1 MKVSNYKQMRLIL
14 IYDLPME
21 DELDRKV
28 YAKFHKKLQKIGYHM
43 LQYSVYTKV
52 IVNDD
57 NYKQVKKQTESIIPS
72 KGQIIIFKLTE
83 KQYRDMVYLRGEQ
96 NMFALIVANNDMV
109 VFKEIEEY
117 ISKIY
122 MWKEI
127 TKEALPTFENINNAN
142 ELWLWEVIKKNLETY
157 ETTYE
162 EIQQKGKELFGE
174 KFEKQIPKEGNDSFY
189 YDKESNKYLAT
200 EIVLDEEE
208 DSFLLKDIE
217 KEGEKYKVKI
227 IEYIEDYSEE
237 NKVIIRNLQE
247 EEIGRV
253 STSDSETKIK
263 EIVKNNKERF
273 SQKNIEIKKEKD
285 NLVIEKVNKE

>member
-1 MKVSNYKQMRLIL
+1 MKKMLVIIVILAMILVSMIIYKNIA
-14 IYDLPME
+14 IN
-21 DELDRKV
+21 KN
-28 YAKFHKKLQKIGYHM
+28 KN
-43 LQYSVYTKV
+43 
-52 IVNDD
+52 VNV
-57 NYKQVKKQTESIIPS
+57 QEV
-72 KGQIIIFKLTE
+72 
-83 KQYRDMVYLRGEQ
+83 EQ
-96 NMFALIVANNDMV
+96 
-109 VFKEIEEY
+109 IEEY

-142 ELWLWEVIKKNLETY
+142 ELWVWEVIKKNLETY

-174 KFEKQIPKEGNDSFY
+174 KFERQIPKEGNDSFY

>member
-1 MKVSNYKQMRLIL
+1 MKKMLVIIVVLAMILVSM
-14 IYDLPME
+14 
-21 DELDRKV
+21 
-28 YAKFHKKLQKIGYHM
+28 
-43 LQYSVYTKV
+43 
-52 IVNDD
+52 
-57 NYKQVKKQTESIIPS
+57 
-72 KGQIIIFKLTE
+72 
-83 KQYRDMVYLRGEQ
+83 MVYKNIEINKNKSVNVQEVEQ
-96 NMFALIVANNDMV
+96 
-109 VFKEIEEY
+109 IEEY

-127 TKEALPTFENINNAN
+127 TKEALPTFENINDAS
-142 ELWLWEVIKKNLETY
+142 ELWIWEVIKKNLETY

-189 YDKESNKYLAT
+189 YDQESNKYLAT
-200 EIVLDEEE
+200 EIVLDEKE
-208 DSFLLKDIE
+208 DSFLLNDIE

>member
-1 MKVSNYKQMRLIL
+1 MQMKKMLVIIVILAMILVSMIIYKNIA
-14 IYDLPME
+14 IN
-21 DELDRKV
+21 KN
-28 YAKFHKKLQKIGYHM
+28 K
-43 LQYSVYTKV
+43 SVNV
-52 IVNDD
+52 QEV
-57 NYKQVKKQTESIIPS
+57 
-72 KGQIIIFKLTE
+72 
-83 KQYRDMVYLRGEQ
+83 EQ
-96 NMFALIVANNDMV
+96 
-109 VFKEIEEY
+109 IEEY

-142 ELWLWEVIKKNLETY
+142 ELWVWEVIKKNLETY

-174 KFEKQIPKEGNDSFY
+174 KFERQIPKEGNDSFY

-217 KEGEKYKVKI
+217 KEGEKYKVKS

>member
-1 MKVSNYKQMRLIL
+1 MKKMLVIIVILAMILVSMIIYKNIA
-14 IYDLPME
+14 IN
-21 DELDRKV
+21 KN
-28 YAKFHKKLQKIGYHM
+28 K
-43 LQYSVYTKV
+43 SVNV
-52 IVNDD
+52 QEV
-57 NYKQVKKQTESIIPS
+57 
-72 KGQIIIFKLTE
+72 
-83 KQYRDMVYLRGEQ
+83 EQ
-96 NMFALIVANNDMV
+96 
-109 VFKEIEEY
+109 IEEY

-142 ELWLWEVIKKNLETY
+142 ELWVWEVIKKNLETY

-237 NKVIIRNLQE
+237 NKVIIRNQQE

-253 STSDSETKIK
+253 STTDSETKIK

>member
-1 MKVSNYKQMRLIL
+1 MKKMLVIMIIYKNIA
-14 IYDLPME
+14 IN
-21 DELDRKV
+21 KN
-28 YAKFHKKLQKIGYHM
+28 K
-43 LQYSVYTKV
+43 SVNV
-52 IVNDD
+52 QEV
-57 NYKQVKKQTESIIPS
+57 
-72 KGQIIIFKLTE
+72 
-83 KQYRDMVYLRGEQ
+83 EQ
-96 NMFALIVANNDMV
+96 
-109 VFKEIEEY
+109 IEEY

-142 ELWLWEVIKKNLETY
+142 ELWVWEVIKKNLETY

>member
-1 MKVSNYKQMRLIL
+1 MKKMLVIIVILAMILVSMIIYKNIA
-14 IYDLPME
+14 IN
-21 DELDRKV
+21 KN
-28 YAKFHKKLQKIGYHM
+28 K
-43 LQYSVYTKV
+43 SVNV
-52 IVNDD
+52 QEV
-57 NYKQVKKQTESIIPS
+57 
-72 KGQIIIFKLTE
+72 
-83 KQYRDMVYLRGEQ
+83 EQ
-96 NMFALIVANNDMV
+96 
-109 VFKEIEEY
+109 IEEY

-142 ELWLWEVIKKNLETY
+142 ELWVWEVIKKNLETY

-174 KFEKQIPKEGNDSFY
+174 KFERQIPKEGNDSFY

-200 EIVLDEEE
+200 EVVLDEEE

>member
-1 MKVSNYKQMRLIL
+1 MKKMLVIIVILAMILVSMIIYKNIA
-14 IYDLPME
+14 IN
-21 DELDRKV
+21 KN
-28 YAKFHKKLQKIGYHM
+28 K
-43 LQYSVYTKV
+43 SVNV
-52 IVNDD
+52 QEV
-57 NYKQVKKQTESIIPS
+57 
-72 KGQIIIFKLTE
+72 
-83 KQYRDMVYLRGEQ
+83 EQ
-96 NMFALIVANNDMV
+96 
-109 VFKEIEEY
+109 IEEY

-142 ELWLWEVIKKNLETY
+142 EVWVWEVIKKNLETY

-174 KFEKQIPKEGNDSFY
+174 KFERKIPKEGNDSFY

-253 STSDSETKIK
+253 STTDSETKIK

>member
-1 MKVSNYKQMRLIL
+1 MKKMLVIIVILAMILVSMIIYKNIA
-14 IYDLPME
+14 IN
-21 DELDRKV
+21 KN
-28 YAKFHKKLQKIGYHM
+28 K
-43 LQYSVYTKV
+43 SVNV
-52 IVNDD
+52 QEV
-57 NYKQVKKQTESIIPS
+57 
-72 KGQIIIFKLTE
+72 
-83 KQYRDMVYLRGEQ
+83 EQ
-96 NMFALIVANNDMV
+96 
-109 VFKEIEEY
+109 IEEY

-142 ELWLWEVIKKNLETY
+142 ELWVWEVIKKNLETY

-174 KFEKQIPKEGNDSFY
+174 KFERQIPKEGNDSFY

-208 DSFLLKDIE
+208 DSFLLNDIE

>member
-1 MKVSNYKQMRLIL
+1 MKKMLVIIVILAMILVSMIIYKNIA
-14 IYDLPME
+14 IN
-21 DELDRKV
+21 KN
-28 YAKFHKKLQKIGYHM
+28 K
-43 LQYSVYTKV
+43 SVNV
-52 IVNDD
+52 QEV
-57 NYKQVKKQTESIIPS
+57 
-72 KGQIIIFKLTE
+72 
-83 KQYRDMVYLRGEQ
+83 EQ
-96 NMFALIVANNDMV
+96 
-109 VFKEIEEY
+109 IEEY

-142 ELWLWEVIKKNLETY
+142 ELWVWEVIKKNLETY

-162 EIQQKGKELFGE
+162 EIQQKGKALFGE
-174 KFEKQIPKEGNDSFY
+174 NFERQIPKEGNDSFY
-189 YDKESNKYLAT
+189 YEKESNKYLAT

-253 STSDSETKIK
+253 STTDSETKIK

>member
-1 MKVSNYKQMRLIL
+1 MKKMLVIIVILAMILVSMIIYKNIA
-14 IYDLPME
+14 IN
-21 DELDRKV
+21 KN
-28 YAKFHKKLQKIGYHM
+28 K
-43 LQYSVYTKV
+43 SVNV
-52 IVNDD
+52 QEV
-57 NYKQVKKQTESIIPS
+57 
-72 KGQIIIFKLTE
+72 
-83 KQYRDMVYLRGEQ
+83 EQ
-96 NMFALIVANNDMV
+96 
-109 VFKEIEEY
+109 IEEY

-142 ELWLWEVIKKNLETY
+142 ELWVWEVIKKNLETY

-162 EIQQKGKELFGE
+162 EIQQKGKEKKKK
-174 KFEKQIPKEGNDSFY
+174 KFERQIPKEGNDSFY

>member
-1 MKVSNYKQMRLIL
+1 MKKMLVIIVILAMILVSMIIYKNIA
-14 IYDLPME
+14 IN
-21 DELDRKV
+21 KN
-28 YAKFHKKLQKIGYHM
+28 K
-43 LQYSVYTKV
+43 SVNV
-52 IVNDD
+52 QEV
-57 NYKQVKKQTESIIPS
+57 
-72 KGQIIIFKLTE
+72 
-83 KQYRDMVYLRGEQ
+83 EQ
-96 NMFALIVANNDMV
+96 
-109 VFKEIEEY
+109 IEEY

-142 ELWLWEVIKKNLETY
+142 ELWVWEVIKKNLETY

-174 KFEKQIPKEGNDSFY
+174 KFEKQIPKEGNDNFY

>member
-1 MKVSNYKQMRLIL
+1 M
-14 IYDLPME
+14 
-21 DELDRKV
+21 
-28 YAKFHKKLQKIGYHM
+28 KKLVAIICILLVIFVGMYVNRIKSNQNLITATE
-43 LQYSVYTKV
+43 VEKV
-52 IVNDD
+52 
-57 NYKQVKKQTESIIPS
+57 
-72 KGQIIIFKLTE
+72 
-83 KQYRDMVYLRGEQ
+83 
-96 NMFALIVANNDMV
+96 
-109 VFKEIEEY
+109 EEY

-127 TKEALPTFENINNAN
+127 TKEALPTFENINNVN
-142 ELWLWEVIKKNLETY
+142 ELWVWEVIKKNLETY

-174 KFEKQIPKEGNDSFY
+174 KFERKIPKEGNDSFY

>member
-1 MKVSNYKQMRLIL
+1 MKKMLVIIVILAMILVSMIIYKNIA
-14 IYDLPME
+14 IN
-21 DELDRKV
+21 KN
-28 YAKFHKKLQKIGYHM
+28 K
-43 LQYSVYTKV
+43 SVNV
-52 IVNDD
+52 QEV
-57 NYKQVKKQTESIIPS
+57 
-72 KGQIIIFKLTE
+72 
-83 KQYRDMVYLRGEQ
+83 EQ
-96 NMFALIVANNDMV
+96 
-109 VFKEIEEY
+109 IEEY

-142 ELWLWEVIKKNLETY
+142 ELWVWEVIKKNLETY

-162 EIQQKGKELFGE
+162 KIQQKGKELFGE

>member
-1 MKVSNYKQMRLIL
+1 MKKMLVIIVILAMILVSMIIYKNIA
-14 IYDLPME
+14 IN
-21 DELDRKV
+21 KN
-28 YAKFHKKLQKIGYHM
+28 K
-43 LQYSVYTKV
+43 SVNV
-52 IVNDD
+52 QEV
-57 NYKQVKKQTESIIPS
+57 
-72 KGQIIIFKLTE
+72 
-83 KQYRDMVYLRGEQ
+83 EQ
-96 NMFALIVANNDMV
+96 
-109 VFKEIEEY
+109 IEEY

-142 ELWLWEVIKKNLETY
+142 ELWVWEVIKKNLETY

-247 EEIGRV
+247 EEIG

>member
-1 MKVSNYKQMRLIL
+1 MQMKKMLVIIVILAMILVSMIIYKNIA
-14 IYDLPME
+14 IN
-21 DELDRKV
+21 KN
-28 YAKFHKKLQKIGYHM
+28 K
-43 LQYSVYTKV
+43 SVNV
-52 IVNDD
+52 QEV
-57 NYKQVKKQTESIIPS
+57 
-72 KGQIIIFKLTE
+72 
-83 KQYRDMVYLRGEQ
+83 EQ
-96 NMFALIVANNDMV
+96 
-109 VFKEIEEY
+109 IEEY

-142 ELWLWEVIKKNLETY
+142 ELWVWEVIKKNLETY

-263 EIVKNNKERF
+263 R
-273 SQKNIEIKKEKD
+273 
-285 NLVIEKVNKE
+285 

>member
-1 MKVSNYKQMRLIL
+1 MKKMLVIIVILAMILVSMIIYKNIA
-14 IYDLPME
+14 IN
-21 DELDRKV
+21 KN
-28 YAKFHKKLQKIGYHM
+28 K
-43 LQYSVYTKV
+43 SVNV
-52 IVNDD
+52 QEV
-57 NYKQVKKQTESIIPS
+57 
-72 KGQIIIFKLTE
+72 
-83 KQYRDMVYLRGEQ
+83 EQ
-96 NMFALIVANNDMV
+96 
-109 VFKEIEEY
+109 IEEY

-127 TKEALPTFENINNAN
+127 TKEALPAFENINNAN

-174 KFEKQIPKEGNDSFY
+174 KFERQIPKEGNDSFY

-253 STSDSETKIK
+253 STTDSETKIK

>member
-1 MKVSNYKQMRLIL
+1 MKKMLVIIVILAMILVSMIIYKNIA
-14 IYDLPME
+14 IN
-21 DELDRKV
+21 KN
-28 YAKFHKKLQKIGYHM
+28 K
-43 LQYSVYTKV
+43 SVNV
-52 IVNDD
+52 QEV
-57 NYKQVKKQTESIIPS
+57 
-72 KGQIIIFKLTE
+72 
-83 KQYRDMVYLRGEQ
+83 EQ
-96 NMFALIVANNDMV
+96 
-109 VFKEIEEY
+109 IEEY

-142 ELWLWEVIKKNLETY
+142 ELWVWEVIKKNLETY

-174 KFEKQIPKEGNDSFY
+174 KFERQIPKEGNDSFY

-273 SQKNIEIKKEKD
+273 SQKNIEIKREKD

>member
-1 MKVSNYKQMRLIL
+1 MKKMLVIIVILAMILVSMIIYKNIA
-14 IYDLPME
+14 INSNN
-21 DELDRKV
+21 
-28 YAKFHKKLQKIGYHM
+28 
-43 LQYSVYTKV
+43 SVNV
-52 IVNDD
+52 QEID
-57 NYKQVKKQTESIIPS
+57 NI
-72 KGQIIIFKLTE
+72 E
-83 KQYRDMVYLRGEQ
+83 K
-96 NMFALIVANNDMV
+96 
-109 VFKEIEEY
+109 Y
-117 ISKIY
+117 ISSIY

-142 ELWLWEVIKKNLETY
+142 ELWVWEVIKKNLETY

-174 KFEKQIPKEGNDSFY
+174 KFERQIPKEGNDSFY

-237 NKVIIRNLQE
+237 NKVIIRNLKE

-253 STSDSETKIK
+253 STTDSETKIK

>member
-1 MKVSNYKQMRLIL
+1 MKKMLVIIVILAMILVSMIIYKNIA
-14 IYDLPME
+14 IN
-21 DELDRKV
+21 KN
-28 YAKFHKKLQKIGYHM
+28 K
-43 LQYSVYTKV
+43 SVNV
-52 IVNDD
+52 QEV
-57 NYKQVKKQTESIIPS
+57 
-72 KGQIIIFKLTE
+72 
-83 KQYRDMVYLRGEQ
+83 EQ
-96 NMFALIVANNDMV
+96 
-109 VFKEIEEY
+109 IEEY

-142 ELWLWEVIKKNLETY
+142 EVWVWEVIKKNLETY

-174 KFEKQIPKEGNDSFY
+174 KFERKIPKEGNDSFY

-227 IEYIEDYSEE
+227 IEYIENYSEE

-253 STSDSETKIK
+253 STTDSETKIK

>member
-1 MKVSNYKQMRLIL
+1 MKKMLVIIVILAMILVSMIIYKNIA
-14 IYDLPME
+14 IN
-21 DELDRKV
+21 KN
-28 YAKFHKKLQKIGYHM
+28 K
-43 LQYSVYTKV
+43 SVNV
-52 IVNDD
+52 QEV
-57 NYKQVKKQTESIIPS
+57 
-72 KGQIIIFKLTE
+72 
-83 KQYRDMVYLRGEQ
+83 EQ
-96 NMFALIVANNDMV
+96 
-109 VFKEIEEY
+109 IEEY

-127 TKEALPTFENINNAN
+127 TKEALPTLENINNAN
-142 ELWLWEVIKKNLETY
+142 ELWVWEVIKKNLETY

-174 KFEKQIPKEGNDSFY
+174 KFERQIPKEGNDSFY

-237 NKVIIRNLQE
+237 NKVIIRNLKE

-253 STSDSETKIK
+253 STTDSETKIK

>member
-1 MKVSNYKQMRLIL
+1 MKKMLVIIVILAMILVSMIIYKNIA
-14 IYDLPME
+14 IN
-21 DELDRKV
+21 KN
-28 YAKFHKKLQKIGYHM
+28 K
-43 LQYSVYTKV
+43 SVNV
-52 IVNDD
+52 QEV
-57 NYKQVKKQTESIIPS
+57 
-72 KGQIIIFKLTE
+72 
-83 KQYRDMVYLRGEQ
+83 EQ
-96 NMFALIVANNDMV
+96 
-109 VFKEIEEY
+109 IEEY

-142 ELWLWEVIKKNLETY
+142 ELWVWEVIKKNLETY

-253 STSDSETKIK
+253 STTDSETKIK

-273 SQKNIEIKKEKD
+273 SQKNIEIKKEKN

>member
-1 MKVSNYKQMRLIL
+1 M
-14 IYDLPME
+14 
-21 DELDRKV
+21 
-28 YAKFHKKLQKIGYHM
+28 KKLVAIICILLVIFVGMYVNRIKSNQNLITATE
-43 LQYSVYTKV
+43 VEKV
-52 IVNDD
+52 
-57 NYKQVKKQTESIIPS
+57 
-72 KGQIIIFKLTE
+72 
-83 KQYRDMVYLRGEQ
+83 
-96 NMFALIVANNDMV
+96 
-109 VFKEIEEY
+109 EEY

-127 TKEALPTFENINNAN
+127 TKEALPTFENINNVN
-142 ELWLWEVIKKNLETY
+142 ELWVWEVIKKNLETY

-174 KFEKQIPKEGNDSFY
+174 KFERKIPKEGNDSFY

-237 NKVIIRNLQE
+237 NKVIIRNQQE

>member
-1 MKVSNYKQMRLIL
+1 MKKMLVIIVILAMILVSMIIYKNIA
-14 IYDLPME
+14 IN
-21 DELDRKV
+21 KN
-28 YAKFHKKLQKIGYHM
+28 K
-43 LQYSVYTKV
+43 SVNV
-52 IVNDD
+52 HEV
-57 NYKQVKKQTESIIPS
+57 
-72 KGQIIIFKLTE
+72 
-83 KQYRDMVYLRGEQ
+83 EQ
-96 NMFALIVANNDMV
+96 
-109 VFKEIEEY
+109 IEEY

-142 ELWLWEVIKKNLETY
+142 ELWVWEVIKKNLETY

-174 KFEKQIPKEGNDSFY
+174 KFERKIPKEGNDSFY

-237 NKVIIRNLQE
+237 NKVIIRNLKE

-253 STSDSETKIK
+253 STTDSETKIK

>member
-1 MKVSNYKQMRLIL
+1 MKKMLVIIVILAMILVSMIIYKNIA
-14 IYDLPME
+14 IN
-21 DELDRKV
+21 KN
-28 YAKFHKKLQKIGYHM
+28 K
-43 LQYSVYTKV
+43 SVNV
-52 IVNDD
+52 QEV
-57 NYKQVKKQTESIIPS
+57 
-72 KGQIIIFKLTE
+72 
-83 KQYRDMVYLRGEQ
+83 EQ
-96 NMFALIVANNDMV
+96 
-109 VFKEIEEY
+109 IEEY

-142 ELWLWEVIKKNLETY
+142 ELWVWEVIKKNLETY

-253 STSDSETKIK
+253 STSDSETKTK

>member
-1 MKVSNYKQMRLIL
+1 MKKMLVIIVILAMILVSMIIYKNIA
-14 IYDLPME
+14 IN
-21 DELDRKV
+21 KN
-28 YAKFHKKLQKIGYHM
+28 K
-43 LQYSVYTKV
+43 SVNV
-52 IVNDD
+52 QEV
-57 NYKQVKKQTESIIPS
+57 
-72 KGQIIIFKLTE
+72 
-83 KQYRDMVYLRGEQ
+83 EQ
-96 NMFALIVANNDMV
+96 
-109 VFKEIEEY
+109 IEEY

-142 ELWLWEVIKKNLETY
+142 ELWVWEVIKKNLETY

-174 KFEKQIPKEGNDSFY
+174 KFERQIPKEGNDSFY

-237 NKVIIRNLQE
+237 NKVIIRNLKE

-253 STSDSETKIK
+253 STTDSETKIK

>member
-1 MKVSNYKQMRLIL
+1 MKKMLVIIVILAMILVSMIIYKNIV
-14 IYDLPME
+14 IN
-21 DELDRKV
+21 KN
-28 YAKFHKKLQKIGYHM
+28 K
-43 LQYSVYTKV
+43 SVNV
-52 IVNDD
+52 QEV
-57 NYKQVKKQTESIIPS
+57 
-72 KGQIIIFKLTE
+72 
-83 KQYRDMVYLRGEQ
+83 EQ
-96 NMFALIVANNDMV
+96 
-109 VFKEIEEY
+109 IEEY

-127 TKEALPTFENINNAN
+127 TKEALPTFENINNTN
-142 ELWLWEVIKKNLETY
+142 ELWVWEVIKKNLETY

>member
-1 MKVSNYKQMRLIL
+1 MKKMLVIIVILAMILVSMIIYKNIA
-14 IYDLPME
+14 IN
-21 DELDRKV
+21 KN
-28 YAKFHKKLQKIGYHM
+28 K
-43 LQYSVYTKV
+43 SVNV
-52 IVNDD
+52 QEV
-57 NYKQVKKQTESIIPS
+57 
-72 KGQIIIFKLTE
+72 
-83 KQYRDMVYLRGEQ
+83 EQ
-96 NMFALIVANNDMV
+96 L
-109 VFKEIEEY
+109 EEY

-142 ELWLWEVIKKNLETY
+142 ELWVWEVIKKNLETY

-174 KFEKQIPKEGNDSFY
+174 KFERQIPKEGNDSFY

-237 NKVIIRNLQE
+237 NKVIIRNLKE

>member
-1 MKVSNYKQMRLIL
+1 MKKMLVIIVILAMILVSMIIYKNIA
-14 IYDLPME
+14 IN
-21 DELDRKV
+21 KN
-28 YAKFHKKLQKIGYHM
+28 K
-43 LQYSVYTKV
+43 SVNV
-52 IVNDD
+52 QEV
-57 NYKQVKKQTESIIPS
+57 
-72 KGQIIIFKLTE
+72 
-83 KQYRDMVYLRGEQ
+83 EQ
-96 NMFALIVANNDMV
+96 
-109 VFKEIEEY
+109 IEEY

-174 KFEKQIPKEGNDSFY
+174 KFERKIPKEGNDSFY

>member
-1 MKVSNYKQMRLIL
+1 MKKMLVIIVILAMILVSMIIYKNIA
-14 IYDLPME
+14 IN
-21 DELDRKV
+21 KN
-28 YAKFHKKLQKIGYHM
+28 K
-43 LQYSVYTKV
+43 SVNV
-52 IVNDD
+52 HEV
-57 NYKQVKKQTESIIPS
+57 
-72 KGQIIIFKLTE
+72 
-83 KQYRDMVYLRGEQ
+83 EQ
-96 NMFALIVANNDMV
+96 
-109 VFKEIEEY
+109 IEEY

-142 ELWLWEVIKKNLETY
+142 ELWVWEVIKKNLETY

-174 KFEKQIPKEGNDSFY
+174 KFERKIPKEGNDSFY

-237 NKVIIRNLQE
+237 NKVIIRNQQE

>member
-1 MKVSNYKQMRLIL
+1 MKKMLVIIVILAMILVSMIIYKNIA
-14 IYDLPME
+14 IN
-21 DELDRKV
+21 KN
-28 YAKFHKKLQKIGYHM
+28 K
-43 LQYSVYTKV
+43 SVNV
-52 IVNDD
+52 QEV
-57 NYKQVKKQTESIIPS
+57 
-72 KGQIIIFKLTE
+72 
-83 KQYRDMVYLRGEQ
+83 EQ
-96 NMFALIVANNDMV
+96 
-109 VFKEIEEY
+109 IEEY

-142 ELWLWEVIKKNLETY
+142 ELWVWEVIKKNLETY

-174 KFEKQIPKEGNDSFY
+174 KFERQIPKEGNDSFY

>member
-1 MKVSNYKQMRLIL
+1 MQMKKMLVIIVILAMILVSMIIYKNIA
-14 IYDLPME
+14 IN
-21 DELDRKV
+21 KN
-28 YAKFHKKLQKIGYHM
+28 K
-43 LQYSVYTKV
+43 SVNV
-52 IVNDD
+52 QEV
-57 NYKQVKKQTESIIPS
+57 
-72 KGQIIIFKLTE
+72 
-83 KQYRDMVYLRGEQ
+83 EQ
-96 NMFALIVANNDMV
+96 
-109 VFKEIEEY
+109 IEEY

-142 ELWLWEVIKKNLETY
+142 ELWVWEVIKKNLETY

>member
-1 MKVSNYKQMRLIL
+1 MKKMLVIIVILAMILVSMIIYKNIA
-14 IYDLPME
+14 IN
-21 DELDRKV
+21 KN
-28 YAKFHKKLQKIGYHM
+28 K
-43 LQYSVYTKV
+43 SVNV
-52 IVNDD
+52 QEV
-57 NYKQVKKQTESIIPS
+57 
-72 KGQIIIFKLTE
+72 
-83 KQYRDMVYLRGEQ
+83 EQ
-96 NMFALIVANNDMV
+96 
-109 VFKEIEEY
+109 IEEY
-117 ISKIY
+117 ISRIY

-142 ELWLWEVIKKNLETY
+142 ELWVWEVIKKNLETY

-174 KFEKQIPKEGNDSFY
+174 KFERQIPKEGNDSFY

-237 NKVIIRNLQE
+237 NKVIIRNLKE

>member
-1 MKVSNYKQMRLIL
+1 MKKMLVIIVILAMILVSMIIYKNIA
-14 IYDLPME
+14 IN
-21 DELDRKV
+21 KN
-28 YAKFHKKLQKIGYHM
+28 K
-43 LQYSVYTKV
+43 SVNV
-52 IVNDD
+52 QEV
-57 NYKQVKKQTESIIPS
+57 
-72 KGQIIIFKLTE
+72 
-83 KQYRDMVYLRGEQ
+83 EQ
-96 NMFALIVANNDMV
+96 
-109 VFKEIEEY
+109 IEEY

-142 ELWLWEVIKKNLETY
+142 ELWVWEVIKKNLETY

-174 KFEKQIPKEGNDSFY
+174 KFERQIPKEGNDSFY

-253 STSDSETKIK
+253 STTDSETKIK

-285 NLVIEKVNKE
+285 NLGIEKVNKE

>member
-1 MKVSNYKQMRLIL
+1 MKKMLVIIVILAMILVSMIIYKNIA
-14 IYDLPME
+14 IN
-21 DELDRKV
+21 KN
-28 YAKFHKKLQKIGYHM
+28 K
-43 LQYSVYTKV
+43 SVNV
-52 IVNDD
+52 QEV
-57 NYKQVKKQTESIIPS
+57 
-72 KGQIIIFKLTE
+72 
-83 KQYRDMVYLRGEQ
+83 EQ
-96 NMFALIVANNDMV
+96 
-109 VFKEIEEY
+109 IEEY

-142 ELWLWEVIKKNLETY
+142 ELWVWEVIKKNLETY

-174 KFEKQIPKEGNDSFY
+174 KFERQIPKEGNDSFY

-200 EIVLDEEE
+200 EIVLDEED

-253 STSDSETKIK
+253 STTDSETKIK

-273 SQKNIEIKKEKD
+273 SQKNIEIKKEKN

>member
-1 MKVSNYKQMRLIL
+1 MKKMLVIIVILAMILVSMIIYKNIA
-14 IYDLPME
+14 IN
-21 DELDRKV
+21 KN
-28 YAKFHKKLQKIGYHM
+28 K
-43 LQYSVYTKV
+43 SVNV
-52 IVNDD
+52 QEV
-57 NYKQVKKQTESIIPS
+57 
-72 KGQIIIFKLTE
+72 
-83 KQYRDMVYLRGEQ
+83 EQ
-96 NMFALIVANNDMV
+96 
-109 VFKEIEEY
+109 IEEY

-142 ELWLWEVIKKNLETY
+142 ELWVWEVIKKNLETY

-200 EIVLDEEE
+200 EIVLDEED

>member
-1 MKVSNYKQMRLIL
+1 MKKMLVIIVILAMILVSMIIYKNIA
-14 IYDLPME
+14 IN
-21 DELDRKV
+21 KN
-28 YAKFHKKLQKIGYHM
+28 K
-43 LQYSVYTKV
+43 SVNV
-52 IVNDD
+52 QEV
-57 NYKQVKKQTESIIPS
+57 
-72 KGQIIIFKLTE
+72 
-83 KQYRDMVYLRGEQ
+83 EQ
-96 NMFALIVANNDMV
+96 
-109 VFKEIEEY
+109 IEEY

-142 ELWLWEVIKKNLETY
+142 ELWVWEVIKKNLETY

-174 KFEKQIPKEGNDSFY
+174 KFERKIPKEGNDSFY

-237 NKVIIRNLQE
+237 NKVIIRNLKE

-253 STSDSETKIK
+253 STTDSETKIK

>member
-1 MKVSNYKQMRLIL
+1 MKKMLVIIVILAMILVSMIIYKNIA
-14 IYDLPME
+14 IN
-21 DELDRKV
+21 KN
-28 YAKFHKKLQKIGYHM
+28 K
-43 LQYSVYTKV
+43 SVNV
-52 IVNDD
+52 HEV
-57 NYKQVKKQTESIIPS
+57 
-72 KGQIIIFKLTE
+72 
-83 KQYRDMVYLRGEQ
+83 EQ
-96 NMFALIVANNDMV
+96 
-109 VFKEIEEY
+109 IEEY

-142 ELWLWEVIKKNLETY
+142 ELWVWEVIKKNLETY

-174 KFEKQIPKEGNDSFY
+174 KFERKIPKEGNDSFY

-237 NKVIIRNLQE
+237 NKVIIRNLKE

-253 STSDSETKIK
+253 STTDSETKIK
-263 EIVKNNKERF
+263 EIVKNNKEKF

>member
-1 MKVSNYKQMRLIL
+1 MKKMLVIIVILAMILVSMIIYKN
-14 IYDLPME
+14 
-21 DELDRKV
+21 K
-28 YAKFHKKLQKIGYHM
+28 
-43 LQYSVYTKV
+43 SVNV
-52 IVNDD
+52 QEV
-57 NYKQVKKQTESIIPS
+57 
-72 KGQIIIFKLTE
+72 
-83 KQYRDMVYLRGEQ
+83 EQ
-96 NMFALIVANNDMV
+96 
-109 VFKEIEEY
+109 IEEY

-142 ELWLWEVIKKNLETY
+142 ELWVWEVIKKNLETY

-174 KFEKQIPKEGNDSFY
+174 KFERQIPKEGNDSFY